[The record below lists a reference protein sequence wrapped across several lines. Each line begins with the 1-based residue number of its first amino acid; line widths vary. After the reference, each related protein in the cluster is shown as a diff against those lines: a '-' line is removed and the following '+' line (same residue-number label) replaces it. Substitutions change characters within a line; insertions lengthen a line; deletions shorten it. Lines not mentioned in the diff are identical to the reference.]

1 MIIDASP
8 FTHNS
13 FLQFLLMPSLIVR
26 LLIIFVVGT
35 IKAMGTVAFMKHR
48 RRVKLKISLLWALA
62 SIPYRILSIL
72 LKQSKNVVGAL
83 LVLTSP
89 SKHPG
94 VVFLNITNYWIDL

>member
-48 RRVKLKISLLWALA
+48 RRVKLKISLLRALA

-89 SKHPG
+89 SKHAG